1 MSSSTGRSAN
11 PCNLW
16 QGFAD
21 KQLVPKECATST
33 DSARESKALNPGLRL
48 LKLLPG
54 VWSRCKLP
62 HEHKMRRL
70 RTFKSHVRSLKE
82 RCSFRACTAC
92 IQPRVRCVWIQDMV
106 PICSGQSCALLF
118 CAVLGASESPV
129 RKGNPKELRDSRGH
143 CSVNGWHWWNPS
155 SASGFSKGGGGGRG
169 EVPRSKAIVRAWLR
183 GQLGWNPLPV
193 GNGCLQEQRAYAGVC
208 SLCLFNSVEVI
219 STFP

>member
-155 SASGFSKGGGGGRG
+155 SASGFSKGVGGGR
-169 EVPRSKAIVRAWLR
+169 ERSL
-183 GQLGWNPLPV
+183 GQKQLCVHGWEGNWAEIHSQLEMVVCKSREHMLGCAPY
-193 GNGCLQEQRAYAGVC
+193 AYLTVWR
-208 SLCLFNSVEVI
+208 
-219 STFP
+219 